1 MNRDIINT
9 MILAASFL
17 LLFGIAELLYHKL
30 KVKVELTRKLVH
42 MVTGLLAL
50 LFPVMLG
57 NHWLVLL
64 LSVLFAIIL
73 FLSLRYKLLQSIN
86 AIDRDSVGSLAYP
99 VAVYASYLVY
109 DYFHQQYVYFYM
121 PILILAVCDPVAALT
136 GKRWPLGKYSP
147 AKESKTLMGSFMF
160 FMSAFVLILL
170 LQQLLHS
177 NAGIYSR
184 LITALIIALL
194 ASIAEAV
201 TKKGY
206 DNLAI
211 PASVIIGLIFIDQI
225 M

>member
-136 GKRWPLGKYSP
+136 GRRWPLGKYSP
-147 AKESKTLMGSFMF
+147 AKESKTLMGSAMF
-160 FMSAFVLILL
+160 FVSAFILIIVLSQV
-170 LQQLLHS
+170 LQS
-177 NAGIYSR
+177 KAGIYATV
-184 LITALIIALL
+184 ITALIISLL

-225 M
+225 T

>member
-1 MNRDIINT
+1 MNRDIVNT
-9 MILAASFL
+9 AILGASFL
-17 LLFGIAELLYHKL
+17 SLFGIAELLYHKL

-109 DYFHQQYVYFYM
+109 DYFNQQYVYFYM
-121 PILILAVCDPVAALT
+121 PVLILAVCDPVAALT
-136 GKRWPLGKYSP
+136 GRRWPLGKYSQ
-147 AKESKTLMGSFMF
+147 AKESKTIMGSAMF
-160 FMSAFVLILL
+160 FISAFILIIVLSFV
-170 LQQLLHS
+170 LHS
-177 NAGIYSR
+177 KAGIYTTI
-184 LITALIIALL
+184 ITALIIALL
-194 ASIAEAV
+194 ASVAEAV

-211 PASVIIGLIFIDQI
+211 PGAVIIGLIFIDHLI
-225 M
+225 

>member
-1 MNRDIINT
+1 MKRDIINT
-9 MILAASFL
+9 MILAGCFL

-30 KVKVELTRKLVH
+30 KVKVEITRKLVH

-64 LSVLFAIIL
+64 LSILFAIIL
-73 FLSLRYKLLQSIN
+73 FISLRYKLLQSIN

-99 VAVYASYLVY
+99 FAVYASYLVY

-121 PILILAVCDPVAALT
+121 PVLVLAVCDPVAALS
-136 GKRWPLGKYSP
+136 GKRWPIGKYSP
-147 AKESKTLMGSFMF
+147 AKESKTLMGSTMF
-160 FMSAFVLILL
+160 FISAFLLILL
-170 LQQLLHS
+170 LQQVLHG
-177 NAGIYSR
+177 NAEVYKK
-184 LITALIIALL
+184 LITALIIALV
-194 ASIAEAV
+194 STIAEAV

-211 PASVIIGLIFIDQI
+211 PATVIAGLVFIDQI
-225 M
+225 T

>member
-1 MNRDIINT
+1 
-9 MILAASFL
+9 MILAGSFL
-17 LLFGIAELLYHKL
+17 LLFGVAELLYHKL
-30 KVKVELTRKLVH
+30 KVKVEITRKLVH

-64 LSVLFAIIL
+64 LSILFAIIL
-73 FLSLRYKLLQSIN
+73 FISLRYKLLQSIN

-99 VAVYASYLVY
+99 LAVYASYLVY

-121 PILILAVCDPVAALT
+121 PIVILAVCDPVAALT
-136 GKRWPLGKYSP
+136 GKQWPLGKYSP
-147 AKESKTLMGSFMF
+147 AKESKTLMGSVMF
-160 FMSAFVLILL
+160 FITAFVLILL
-170 LQQLLHS
+170 LQQMLHS
-177 NAGIYSR
+177 NAAIYSK

-211 PASVIIGLIFIDQI
+211 PAAVIMGLIFLDQI

>member
-1 MNRDIINT
+1 
-9 MILAASFL
+9 MILAGSFL
-17 LLFGIAELLYHKL
+17 LLFSVAELLYHKL
-30 KVKVELTRKLVH
+30 KVKVEITRKLVH

-64 LSVLFAIIL
+64 LSILFAIIL
-73 FLSLRYKLLQSIN
+73 FVSLRYKLLQSIN

-99 VAVYASYLVY
+99 LAVYASYLVY

-121 PILILAVCDPVAALT
+121 PIVILAVCDPVAALS
-136 GKRWPLGKYSP
+136 GKQWPLGKYSP
-147 AKESKTLMGSFMF
+147 AKESKTFMGSVMF
-160 FMSAFVLILL
+160 FITAFVLILL

-177 NAGIYSR
+177 NADIYSK

-211 PASVIIGLIFIDQI
+211 PAAVIIGLIFLDQI